1 MFYSVRNQLGNILEE
16 NYLVI
21 EKTYDSSL
29 QKWQIAQQG
38 KKEIICEKLYWAM
51 IDSFQ

>member
-1 MFYSVRNQLGNILEE
+1 MFYPVRNQLGDILEE

-21 EKTYDSSL
+21 RKTYDSIL

-38 KKEIICEKLYWAM
+38 KKEIICEKLYWTM
-51 IDSFQ
+51 LDSFQ